1 MLPCSHADAPNALA
15 YVEQVRKAITLHP
28 VMIAELMDVV
38 EEEIPVDDATFGEL
52 WIESLDA

>member
-1 MLPCSHADAPNALA
+1 MLASSHLDAPDALA
-15 YVEQVRKAITLHP
+15 HVEQVCKAITLHP

-38 EEEIPVDDATFGEL
+38 DEEIPVDDATFGEL